1 MDAADLFS
9 VISVIPVT
17 VTSHDAL
24 TSEPSVAVAVMV
36 AEPTLFAVTSPFWS
50 TVATLV
56 LLDFQVRALFITSL
70 GVMVAD
76 NVSVAP
82 T

>member
-1 MDAADLFS
+1 MTSQLADL
-9 VISVIPVT
+9 P
-17 VTSHDAL
+17 L
-24 TSEPSVAVAVMV
+24 PAVAVIV
-36 AEPTLFAVTSPFWS
+36 ALPTLFAVILPFWS

-76 NVSVAP
+76 NASVAP

>member
-1 MDAADLFS
+1 MDASDLFS

-17 VTSHDAL
+17 VTSQDAL
-24 TSEPSVAVAVMV
+24 TPEPSAAVAAMV

-56 LLDFQVRALFITSL
+56 SLDCHNSGTSVAPA
-70 GVMVAD
+70 GSIEAD
-76 NVSVAP
+76 NVSVPP